1 MLNVDIPSCNNNVH
15 FELIRDIKFALF
27 DSFGLV
33 DIIERIDDNTVTT
46 KDGKTYDMATLF
58 TGDYYLKPMTVK

>member
-1 MLNVDIPSCNNNVH
+1 MFNVDIPSCNNDVH
-15 FELIRDIKFALF
+15 FELIKDIKFALF

-33 DIIERIDDNTVTT
+33 DIIEYIDNTTVTT

-58 TGDYYLKPMTVK
+58 TGDYYLKSMTVK